1 MKNIKKNKWALL
13 GLLVVFMIVLSGC
26 SANYYNEP
34 ITSSS
39 TGFWNH
45 YVIYSFSRFILWL
58 ASLVGNSYG
67 WAIVI
72 FTIIIRIVLLPLNY
86 YQIKSMSK
94 QQALQPQIKELQK
107 KYPGKDLDSR
117 QKMSEEQQKLYS
129 EAGINP
135 FASLLPMLIQL
146 PVMFAL
152 YQAIFKTQELR
163 TGTFLWMQLGK
174 PDPYYIMAILAALFT
189 LLSTYISSI
198 SQPNQTGV
206 TKIMMFIMPLVIFFP
221 ALTFASAIT
230 IYWVVTNAF
239 QAVQT
244 LVLQNP
250 FKFRREQR
258 EREEEEKARQRAIR
272 KATKK
277 AYKKKK

>member
-1 MKNIKKNKWALL
+1 M
-13 GLLVVFMIVLSGC
+13 VVLTGC
-26 SANYYNEP
+26 SQNYYNEP
-34 ITSSS
+34 ITSS
-39 TGFWNH
+39 TPGFWSH
-45 YVIYSFSRFILWL
+45 YVVYSFSRFILWL

-67 WAIVI
+67 WAIVL

-86 YQIKSMSK
+86 YQIKSMNK

-107 KYPGKDLDSR
+107 KYPGKDMESR

-129 EAGINP
+129 DAGINP

-163 TGTFLWMQLGK
+163 TGSFLWMQLGK

-198 SQPNQTGV
+198 SQPNQTGI
-206 TKIMMFIMPLVIFFP
+206 TKIMMFTMPLIIFFP

-239 QAVQT
+239 QVLQT
-244 LVLQNP
+244 LILQNP

-258 EREEEEKARQRAIR
+258 EKEEAEKEKQKAIR
-272 KATKK
+272 KAKKK
-277 AYKKKK
+277 AFKKK